1 MSSKPIDIGIAK
13 GAGAGLMAG
22 PVGAAIGAGVGLFSD
37 VTSYLLGQHSTKQ
50 QYKYNRRLMLEQNE
64 LNRLNFDYANAYNAP
79 VEQRK
84 RLAAAGLNPDLM
96 YSNGA
101 PLTTLPLGNPS
112 SGSVSAA
119 PVPSG
124 GLINGALAATQLQS
138 QQSQIELNKSTAN
151 LNNANADRI
160 RQDTPNPHLTLTL
173 VNSMLDKFGLRPTDP
188 DVTKWSMR
196 YATTAD
202 VNNVLNVVNSLKT
215 WSDYQTSQAV
225 LPAQK
230 AQAALQEAVAKG
242 QLQNSDVVQALIKMP
257 LQQYNNLQGEY
268 KKLFAEIGLIDKKG
282 QLVDAQVATEKVRK
296 LLLDSELSL
305 NKAQL
310 DSIEHSNIWNIL
322 NDLLHGEGD
331 WKDKLID
338 VVAIGFMCL
347 GGMNVKFNKTTR
359 NDMRTTN
366 VNNNIRTSNK

>member
-1 MSSKPIDIGIAK
+1 MSSKPIGTGTAT
-13 GAGAGLMAG
+13 GAATGSLAG

-37 VTSYLLGQHSTKQ
+37 VTSYLLGRHSTKQ

-64 LNRLNFDYANAYNAP
+64 LNRQNFDYANWYNSP

-101 PLTTLPLGNPS
+101 PLSTLPLGNPS
-112 SGSVSAA
+112 SGSVSAS

-151 LNNANADRI
+151 LNNANADKI
-160 RQDTPNPHLTLTL
+160 RQDTPNPRLTLSL
-173 VNSMLDKFGLRPTDP
+173 VNGLLDKFGFRPTDP
-188 DVTKWSMR
+188 EVTKWSMQ
-196 YATTAD
+196 YATSAD

-215 WSDYQTSQAV
+215 WSDYQTSQAI
-225 LPAQK
+225 LPAQT
-230 AQAALQEAVAKG
+230 AQAALQEAVANG
-242 QLQNSDVVQALIKMP
+242 QLQNTPVIQALIKMP
-257 LQQYNNLQGEY
+257 LQQYENLQREY
-268 KKLFAEIGLIDKKG
+268 EKMFKEMGLIDKQG
-282 QLVDAQVATEKVRK
+282 RLCEAQEATERVRK
-296 LLLDSELSL
+296 LFIESQTNL

-322 NDLLHGEGD
+322 NDLLHGDGD

-338 VVAIGFMCL
+338 VVALGFMAL
-347 GGMNVKFNKTTR
+347 GGMNVNFNKNTK
-359 NDMRTTN
+359 NFSKSE
-366 VNNNIRTSNK
+366 IKINK

>member
-1 MSSKPIDIGIAK
+1 MSSIPIGSGTAT
-13 GAGAGLMAG
+13 GAATGSFPG

-50 QYKYNRRLMLEQNE
+50 QYNYNRRLMLEQNE
-64 LNRLNFDYANAYNAP
+64 LNRQNFDYANWYNSP

-101 PLTTLPLGNPS
+101 PLQTLPLGDPS

-124 GLINGALAATQLQS
+124 GLVNGALAATQLQA
-138 QQSQIELNKSTAN
+138 QQSQIELNESTAN
-151 LNNANADRI
+151 LNNANADKI
-160 RQDTPNPHLTLTL
+160 RQDTPNPHLTLSL
-173 VNSMLDKFGLRPTDP
+173 VNGMLDKFGLRPTDP
-188 DVTKWSMR
+188 EVTKWSLQ

-215 WSDYQTSQAV
+215 WSDYQTSQAI

-230 AQAALQEAVAKG
+230 AQASLQEAVAKG
-242 QLQNSDVVQALIKMP
+242 QLKDTPVIQSLIKMP
-257 LQQYNNLQGEY
+257 LQQYENLQAEY
-268 KKLFAEIGLIDKKG
+268 KKLFKEMDLLDKQG
-282 QLVDAQVATEKVRK
+282 NLCEAQEATERVRK
-296 LLLDSELSL
+296 LFIESQTSL
-305 NKAQL
+305 NNAQL
-310 DSIEHSNIWNIL
+310 NSIQHSNIWN
-322 NDLLHGEGD
+322 LLHDIVKGDGD

-338 VVAIGFMCL
+338 VVALGFMCL
-347 GGMNVKFNKTTR
+347 GGMNNFKR
-359 NDMRTTN
+359 P
-366 VNNNIRTSNK
+366 